1 MSSAEKQIRER
12 VEAFVKDLE
21 SLIRQAAV
29 EAVAQALGVGTAS
42 VHAQLA
48 SGSGGRKQPGEGRA
62 AAKRAIA
69 AARPEVTPKSK
80 AKGAGE
86 SGKRTRRSAAEI
98 EALGNAIVAYVS
110 KNPGQRA
117 EQIKQALGLDAADWT
132 LPVKKLVDEG
142 QLHTVGEKRATTY
155 STRARLGEG

>member
-1 MSSAEKQIRER
+1 MSTAEQQIRER

-29 EAVAQALGVGTAS
+29 EAVAQALGVGTAA
-42 VHAQLA
+42 VQAQL
-48 SGSGGRKQPGEGRA
+48 GSGAGSREQSSAGRA

-69 AARPEVTPKSK
+69 AGRPEVAAKPK
-80 AKGAGE
+80 ARAVDA
-86 SGKRTRRSAAEI
+86 GKRTRRSAAEI
-98 EALGNAIVAYVS
+98 EALGNAIIAYVS

-117 EQIKQALGLDAADWT
+117 EQIKKALGLADADWA

-142 QLHTVGEKRATTY
+142 QLHTVGEKRATAY
-155 STRARLGEG
+155 STRSRLGDG